1 MHKSILIAS
10 HKNMITEGFCLRLEQ
25 ELDLSVVGWAEDRV
39 QFEVMYDCYSPDA
52 ILMCSQFL
60 GADTPRYIRDMT
72 SQNDN
77 FKVLVVSNVIDRHF
91 IVEIME
97 SGAKGFVSSLHAGFD
112 ELVPAT
118 RCVANGN
125 TYVCQKVS
133 EILLG
138 GLFNMT
144 QPIKNETLSDREKQV
159 LRLISDGQSSKEIAR
174 VLYISPSTVGVH
186 RRNLMRKIGAHKT
199 AALTRYAI
207 RTQLVSV

>member
-1 MHKSILIAS
+1 MHKNILIAS
-10 HKNMITEGFCLRLEQ
+10 QKNMIIEGLCLRLKQ
-25 ELDLSVVGWAEDRV
+25 ELNLSVVGWAEERAE
-39 QFEVMYDCYSPDA
+39 FEALYDCYKPDA
-52 ILMCSQFL
+52 ILMCGQFL
-60 GADTPRYIRDMT
+60 GLDTPRFIRDMT
-72 SQNDN
+72 RQNEN
-77 FKVLVVSNVIDRHF
+77 FKVLVISNLIERHF
-91 IVEIME
+91 IVETME

-112 ELVPAT
+112 ELIPAT
-118 RCVANGN
+118 RCVVNGN

-138 GLFNMT
+138 GLFNMN
-144 QPIKNETLSDREKQV
+144 QPIVKETLSDREKQV